1 MIHEA
6 QRTPGFCRLYND
18 AVARQAK
25 GETGLHVVLRHGDW
39 EIVKKTSD
47 SIYQG
52 SSAVIEVGEER
63 ISQMPP
69 AGEYGPAQAVWNK
82 ADSLNAYLSHA
93 LLPKQRMINGL
104 ALERLEVSFTVEGV
118 ITFTVK
124 GMVGRFDPIATECR
138 ENYPSE
144 FAAIIDGLLSRPI
157 NGMRFERVSAPKWE
171 RDFALTFSVVAS

>member
-6 QRTPGFCRLYND
+6 QRTPGFCRLYNE
-18 AVARQAK
+18 AVACQVK
-25 GETGLHVVLRHGDW
+25 GETGLYAVLRHGNW
-39 EIVKKTSD
+39 KIVKKTD
-47 SIYQG
+47 SIYHG

-63 ISQMPP
+63 ISQLSPS
-69 AGEYGPAQAVWNK
+69 GEYGPAQAVWGK
-82 ADSLNAYLSHA
+82 ADYLNAYLAHA
-93 LLPKQRMINGL
+93 LLPKQRMINGQV
-104 ALERLEVSFTVEGV
+104 LERLEVSFTVEGV